1 MEGAM
6 ETAQWKEVRR
16 TFKNKTC
23 VKCDQTFNQVRDL
36 ERHTRNRKDLLCH
49 HCNRTFCNEHHLGKH
64 MRSISEP
71 KILTR
76 NYQSPIHAKTGF
88 EDDPQYQELLEEK
101 KDHVNSFEKRYTNH
115 IIINQKVGSNFTY
128 NDLELLLVDIY
139 SKQTNSF
146 KINLGIA
153 FVLYNIK
160 TKEYKYHYVSSNQLL
175 FEKAIS
181 ITNMQDVERFM
192 KKVCDLD
199 LATNAYLRKPTSSWT
214 LAGITNIEVWVY
226 EMKNTPIGQPPI
238 DLPSYIKDSMS
249 IIALIH
255 NGNKPITDNL
265 YFFRSLALHQ
275 GAKPRGLEK
284 PTRNNW
290 RTKRDSVSIKG
301 FTSLIFLKIE
311 RIFEVSVK
319 CALPTRR

>member
-1 MEGAM
+1 ML
-6 ETAQWKEVRR
+6 K
-16 TFKNKTC
+16 
-23 VKCDQTFNQVRDL
+23 
-36 ERHTRNRKDLLCH
+36 
-49 HCNRTFCNEHHLGKH
+49 
-64 MRSISEP
+64 
-71 KILTR
+71 
-76 NYQSPIHAKTGF
+76 
-88 EDDPQYQELLEEK
+88 EK

-226 EMKNTPIGQPPI
+226 EMKNTPIGQPPK
-238 DLPSYIKDSMS
+238 DLPSYIKDSKFS
-249 IIALIH
+249 
-255 NGNKPITDNL
+255 
-265 YFFRSLALHQ
+265 
-275 GAKPRGLEK
+275 
-284 PTRNNW
+284 RNNW
-290 RTKRDSVSIKG
+290 RTKRDSVLGVYIS
-301 FTSLIFLKIE
+301 LKIE
-311 RIFEVSVK
+311 RIFEVSGEIFRR